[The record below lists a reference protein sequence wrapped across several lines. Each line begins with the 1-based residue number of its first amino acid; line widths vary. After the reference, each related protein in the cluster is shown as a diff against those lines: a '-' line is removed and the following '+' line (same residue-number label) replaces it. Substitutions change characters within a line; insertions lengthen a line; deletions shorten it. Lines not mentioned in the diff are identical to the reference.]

1 MSWLDASA
9 LVLSP
14 SRHTGLSPARL
25 PALHQTPAARL
36 PPRSP
41 EPLTE
46 PWGMVDATTA
56 PSPRPLSSQSV
67 QHPAGPCRQTQRV
80 LLLSYRVRGG
90 LIKSSI
96 IYPHHHPDLHLPP
109 LPSKS
114 HLCRFQ
120 SPLRLKGPH
129 KGALIP
135 V

>member
-14 SRHTGLSPARL
+14 TRHTGLSPARL
-25 PALHQTPAARL
+25 PALHQTPAAGL

-46 PWGMVDATTA
+46 PWGTVDADTA
-56 PSPRPLSSQSV
+56 PPPRPPSSQSV
-67 QHPAGPCRQTQRV
+67 QHPAGPCRQARRV
-80 LLLSYRVRGG
+80 PLLSYGVRGG

-114 HLCRFQ
+114 HLRRFQ